1 MNIAQI
7 ENNLQELME
16 SFSKETFIFDLLL
29 AYGSPKASITRLRK
43 GNLNLSD
50 KEGVLSW
57 KRKVLFKEVFDED
70 LHLAVTELATQV
82 KHAQRFVIVTDYQ
95 LLLAIDVKTQD
106 KLDIDLKDLPQHYDF
121 FLPWAGMEKAQ
132 HADENPADVKAAE
145 RMAKLFDE
153 IKKDNP
159 DNSPEFVHGLNVFL
173 SRLLFCFFAEDTD
186 IFDKGQFTHAI
197 SSHTQK
203 DGSDLSSYLNTL
215 FDVLNTPKGKRTTID
230 GGAVPV
236 YLDSFPYV
244 NGGLFREKIDAPV
257 FTRRSRQAVLDSGE
271 LNWSAINPDI
281 FGSMIQAVITPEH
294 RGGLGMHYTSVPNI
308 MKVIEP
314 LFLDDLYEEFESSK
328 YEPKKLNQLLNR
340 IGKIKIFDPACGS
353 GNFLIIAYKELRR
366 FEIQIIKQLQS
377 LQSIVTGFEP
387 KQLELIPKSQLNLA
401 AQFQVE
407 LFSRIQLSQFY
418 GIELDDF
425 AHEIAQLSLWLAEHQ
440 MNVEFF
446 KEFGRTNPTLPLKEA
461 GNIVRGNACRID
473 WEEVCPKDKGS
484 EVYILG
490 NPPYLGSSLQNT
502 EQKNDMTLVFK
513 AFKNYKK
520 LDYIAAWFIKGAN
533 YIQNHNAQFAFV
545 STNSICQGEQVA
557 LLWPPIFEK
566 NLEIGFAHTSFKW
579 NNNAKA
585 NAGVTVIIVG
595 VRNNSKLEKN
605 LFSESR
611 KYTVNNINAYL
622 ANAQNIIV
630 EKRSKLLSD
639 FPEMVK
645 GSSPTDGGNLI
656 LSLSEK
662 DSLVNSG
669 LPLNTTKKYVGAFE
683 FINEN
688 ERYCLWLSDEEA
700 SKYIHIEEINKRLNN
715 VSIMRNASPKKATRD
730 YATKPHRFIE
740 IRHQETPTSII
751 IPRVSSSRRSYLPC
765 SFLDNNSI
773 ISDSA
778 LAIYSTET
786 FIFSILSSLLHL
798 TWVRAV
804 AGYLKTD
811 YRYSN
816 LLCYNTFPFP
826 LITETQKEELTQCV
840 FFILEEREKHSEKTL
855 AQLYDP
861 DKMPEGLREAH
872 RQNDLAIERCYRSR
886 PFESDEERLEYLFK
900 LYEKMIAEEE
910 EKNTLFAKEKKS
922 KKGRSNE
929 VNASY

>member
-7 ENNLQELME
+7 ENNLQGLMK

-29 AYGSPKASITRLRK
+29 AYGSPKASITRLQK

-50 KEGVLSW
+50 SEGVLSW
-57 KRKVLFKEVFDED
+57 RRKVLFKEVFDED
-70 LHLAVTELATQV
+70 LHIAVSELATQV

-106 KLDIDLKDLPQHYDF
+106 KLDIDLKDLPRHYDF

-132 HADENPADVKAAE
+132 HANENPADVKAAE

-159 DNSPEFVHGLNVFL
+159 DDSPEFVHGLNVFL

-203 DGSDLSSYLNTL
+203 DGSDLRGYLNTL
-215 FDVLNTPKGKRTTID
+215 FDVLNTPKGKRRTLG
-230 GGAVPV
+230 GGAVPI
-236 YLDSFPYV
+236 YLDDFPYV

-314 LFLDDLYEEFESSK
+314 LFLDELHEAFEEAK
-328 YEPKKLNQLLNR
+328 GKKKKLSELKNR
-340 IGKIKIFDPACGS
+340 LTKIKVFDPACGS

-366 FEIQIIKQLQS
+366 
-377 LQSIVTGFEP
+377 
-387 KQLELIPKSQLNLA
+387 LEMAIFKESGEMALSGIA
-401 AQFQVE
+401 
-407 LFSRIQLSQFY
+407 LSQFY

-461 GNIVRGNACRID
+461 GNIVQGNACRID
-473 WEEVCPKDKGS
+473 WEEVCPKDKDS

-490 NPPYLGSSLQNT
+490 NPPYLGFSQQNA
-502 EQKNDMTLVFK
+502 EQKIDIKVSFGIK
-513 AFKNYKK
+513 VKV
-520 LDYIAAWFIKGAN
+520 DYIGCWFIKASK
-533 YIQNHNAQFAFV
+533 YIAGVNSSFAFV
-545 STNSICQGEQVA
+545 TTNSICQGEQVP
-557 LLWPPIFEK
+557 LIWPYIFE
-566 NLEIGFAHTSFKW
+566 NGQEISFAHQSFYW
-579 NNNAKA
+579 TNNAKA
-585 NAGVTVIIVG
+585 KAAVICAIIGV
-595 VRNNSKLEKN
+595 
-605 LFSESR
+605 
-611 KYTVNNINAYL
+611 VNKSNKAKKIFREGRVYNVENINAYL
-622 ANAQNIIV
+622 ANGKNIIV
-630 EKRSKLLSD
+630 QRVSKPISILPRMTL
-639 FPEMVK
+639 
-645 GSSPTDGGNLI
+645 GNSPFDGGNLI
-656 LSLSEK
+656 LLDTEKEELMNQFPESEEFLKRLIGAAEFMKNEHRWCLWIEDSELQRAEKIPPISNRIKGAFNMRSNSK
-662 DSLVNSG
+662 DSGTRKLARRPHQFRDRNF
-669 LPLNTTKKYVGAFE
+669 PQQ
-683 FINEN
+683 
-688 ERYCLWLSDEEA
+688 
-700 SKYIHIEEINKRLNN
+700 H
-715 VSIMRNASPKKATRD
+715 SIL
-730 YATKPHRFIE
+730 
-740 IRHQETPTSII
+740 
-751 IPRVSSSRRSYLPC
+751 IPRVGSSRREYLPC
-765 SFLDNNSI
+765 GFFNNDVI
-773 ISDSA
+773 IGDSA
-778 LAIYSTET
+778 QVIYDSDP
-786 FIFSILSSLLHL
+786 FLLGLLSSKIHL
-798 TWVRAV
+798 VWVKAV
-804 AGYLKTD
+804 SGYLKMD
-811 YRYSN
+811 FRYSSVIS
-816 LLCYNTFPFP
+816 YNTFPFP
-826 LITETQKEELTQCV
+826 QISNQRKEEITQCV
-840 FFILEEREKHSEKTL
+840 FRILEEREKHSEKTL

-872 RQNDLAIERCYRSR
+872 RQNDLAIERCYRSK

-922 KKGRSNE
+922 KKGRK
-929 VNASY
+929 